1 VLCPRDQ
8 TELFL
13 RLTEPRGNR
22 VVTKG
27 RASNRGQ
34 IHTVMTEG
42 AMQFKKRRTRA
53 RAYQTAAAERI
64 SALGEQWGGVADQ
77 ATREALRALDGVLS
91 ARV

>member
-1 VLCPRDQ
+1 
-8 TELFL
+8 
-13 RLTEPRGNR
+13 
-22 VVTKG
+22 
-27 RASNRGQ
+27 
-34 IHTVMTEG
+34 
-42 AMQFKKRRTRA
+42 MQFKKRRTRA